1 MTEMQGY
8 IHESGEIRQKK
19 LFVQSYGALISNSE
33 VSVLFGMY
41 LGVATVLDWGKV
53 YC

>member
-1 MTEMQGY
+1 MNLGRSDRE
-8 IHESGEIRQKK
+8 K
-19 LFVQSYGALISNSE
+19 LLVQSYGALISNSE